1 MSPDVYLGVA
11 SLLIS
16 YFLKVAVAC
25 LLCWILAALLQTP
38 RQKFTLWLGLIF
50 GSLVYWL
57 YAVSAFSASSLSAA
71 TVGGEVLRPV
81 SQLPH
86 ALLVP
91 ARFQEATLILGRVL
105 GSAYI
110 LGVLLL
116 ATIGMWKRFRL
127 RVLLRQG
134 STPSTG
140 LQHLF
145 SEMCRHFGVRH
156 CELLVLSGVSSP
168 ATVYWWRPR
177 IVLPQVCE
185 QLGESGPLADI
196 LSHELAHV
204 ARRDYLWSSIS
215 DAICGLLFFHPAVW
229 QARKQM
235 RIQREMACDL
245 AVVSARPEHRA
256 DYAQTLTRIA
266 RLCLPRTYPVVGI
279 DFAAAPS
286 LLRHRVEAIL
296 DEPEKSSRTRAI
308 SRVLAGALLAGA
320 YGFLCS
326 ALAVAVAFAPSSR
339 AQGASVAIL
348 PNSPAVS
355 APAHKTRR
363 PRTQPEA
370 EQLIAESP
378 AYRLPSGSDSS
389 SYTADS
395 YAGPAEQG
403 IVDSTPSN
411 GPLPT
416 LADPKRDSTSPG
428 RTVESVIVATVG
440 TVLGGGSSDKDDR
453 SSKRK

>member
-1 MSPDVYLGVA
+1 MSPDLYLGFA
-11 SLLIS
+11 SLWIS

-25 LLCWILAALLQTP
+25 LLCWILAALLNTP
-38 RQKFTLWLGLIF
+38 RQKFTLWLGLLF
-50 GSLVYWL
+50 GSLIYWL
-57 YAVSAFSASSLSAA
+57 YAVSAFSASSLSLA
-71 TVGGEVLRPV
+71 TAGGAVLRPV

-86 ALLVP
+86 AFLVP
-91 ARFQEATLILGRVL
+91 PRFQEATLILGRVL

-116 ATIGMWKRFRL
+116 AAIGMCKRFRL
-127 RVLLRQG
+127 RLLLRQG
-134 STPSTG
+134 IAPSAG
-140 LQHLF
+140 LQYLF

-156 CELLVLSGVSSP
+156 CELRVLPEVISP

-177 IVLPQVCE
+177 IVLPQICE
-185 QLGESGPLADI
+185 QLGESGSLEDI

-204 ARRDYLWSSIS
+204 VRRDYLWSGIS

-266 RLCLPRTYPVVGI
+266 RLCLPRKYPVAGI

-296 DEPEKSSRTRAI
+296 DGPEKSSRARRI
-308 SRVLAGALLAGA
+308 SRALAGTALLGA

-326 ALAVAVAFAPSSR
+326 AIAVAIAFVPSDHPQS
-339 AQGASVAIL
+339 ASVATL
-348 PNSPAVS
+348 PNSLAASV
-355 APAHKTRR
+355 PAHKVRR
-363 PRTQPEA
+363 PRTQTEA
-370 EQLIAESP
+370 QQLIAESP
-378 AYRLPSGSDSS
+378 AYRLPSASGPSAYVPETSSGSGEHALDDS
-389 SYTADS
+389 
-395 YAGPAEQG
+395 P
-403 IVDSTPSN
+403 VSN

-416 LADPKRDSTSPG
+416 LAGPKRDSASVG
-428 RTVESVIVATVG
+428 RTVESVIVSTVG
-440 TVLGGGSSDKDDR
+440 TVLGGGSDKDDR
-453 SSKRK
+453 SNKRK

>member
-1 MSPDVYLGVA
+1 MSSPDIYLGFA
-11 SLLIS
+11 GLFIS
-16 YFLKVAVAC
+16 YFLKIAVAC
-25 LLCWILAALLQTP
+25 LFCWILAALLHTP
-38 RQKFTLWLGLIF
+38 RQRFTLRLGFVLSSF
-50 GSLVYWL
+50 AYWI
-57 YAVSAFSASSLSAA
+57 YAVSTFLAS
-71 TVGGEVLRPV
+71 TVSIAGSGAVPHPV
-81 SQLPH
+81 PQPSHL
-86 ALLVP
+86 LLVP
-91 ARFQEATLILGRVL
+91 AKFQYATLICGRILGCV
-105 GSAYI
+105 YV

-116 ATIGMWKRFRL
+116 VAVGIWKRMRL
-127 RVLLRQG
+127 RLLLGHG
-134 STPSTG
+134 SAPSSA

-145 SEMCRHFGVRH
+145 SKMCGHFGIRN
-156 CELLVLSGVSSP
+156 CGLLIVSGVNSP

-177 IVLPQVCE
+177 IVLPRICE
-185 QLGESGPLADI
+185 QWGEAGLLADI

-204 ARRDYLWSSIS
+204 TRRDYFWSSIT

-235 RIQREMACDL
+235 RIHREMACDL